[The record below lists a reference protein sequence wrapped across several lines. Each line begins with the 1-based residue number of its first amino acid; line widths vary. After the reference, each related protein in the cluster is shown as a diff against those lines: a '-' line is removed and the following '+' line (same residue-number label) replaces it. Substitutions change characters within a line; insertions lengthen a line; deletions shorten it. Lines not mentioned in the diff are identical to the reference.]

1 MVPCFPENIQL
12 PTRPAVQVASAISVE
27 SRNASF
33 AVRASIFI
41 ETSPRGSCTGDF
53 GERETRQ
60 GGGGTRFL
68 RTCSSDWKTPKAGRD
83 RAVVAEAPRPLCLPA
98 LLSELS

>member
-1 MVPCFPENIQL
+1 M
-12 PTRPAVQVASAISVE
+12 
-27 SRNASF
+27 
-33 AVRASIFI
+33 RASIFI

-68 RTCSSDWKTPKAGRD
+68 RTCSSDRKTPKAGRD
-83 RAVVAEAPRPLCLPA
+83 RAVAAEAPRPLRLPA
-98 LLSELS
+98 LLSELSRGSPHAEAGLVASWLLYPSDSRALGR